1 MGGFINGRSRL
12 ARALSANQPGS
23 STPHTMVVVP
33 SYSVSDSLLA
43 HYGHRIPALEH
54 RFLTSLLML
63 PRVPASHILFVTS
76 LHPGPEVL
84 DYYLSLMPPEHR
96 RDAAARIDI
105 LEVPDPTPRSVSAK
119 LLDRPDLIAEARELT
134 RGRVA
139 FIEPWNV
146 TKVETKLAR
155 RLGMPMNGTAPHL
168 WPLGFKSNGRRIM
181 RSAGVP
187 LPLGHEDVQSV
198 DGIVAAALAIREQR
212 PEAAG
217 VVVKTDNSGTG
228 DGNRTIRFTPTDTT
242 EDLRAAVES
251 FDPLFLADVPLGVVV
266 EELVV
271 GTEVTSPSVQVDI
284 APGGHVEV
292 LSTHEQMLGG
302 DSGQVYLGCEFPADP
317 DYGYK
322 LAAYGRA
329 VGRILADQGA
339 LGRLCVDF
347 VAARSGSGR
356 WRVYGLEIN
365 LRKSGTTHPYSVL
378 RHLAPGRYDSRTGRW
393 VTEDGE
399 ERCYRA
405 TDNLV
410 DPAWHGRPA
419 EEVIHAIRSAGLDFD
434 PQTRTGV
441 VLHMFCGLSIDGR
454 LGLTALG
461 TSSEHA
467 AQIYDAAVL
476 ALSVRAVSAGA
487 TATDAATST

>member
-1 MGGFINGRSRL
+1 MESF
-12 ARALSANQPGS
+12 
-23 STPHTMVVVP
+23 
-33 SYSVSDSLLA
+33 
-43 HYGHRIPALEH
+43 
-54 RFLTSLLML
+54 
-63 PRVPASHILFVTS
+63 
-76 LHPGPEVL
+76 
-84 DYYLSLMPPEHR
+84 
-96 RDAAARIDI
+96 
-105 LEVPDPTPRSVSAK
+105 
-119 LLDRPDLIAEARELT
+119 
-134 RGRVA
+134 
-139 FIEPWNV
+139 EPW
-146 TKVETKLAR
+146 
-155 RLGMPMNGTAPHL
+155 
-168 WPLGFKSNGRRIM
+168 
-181 RSAGVP
+181 
-187 LPLGHEDVQSV
+187 
-198 DGIVAAALAIREQR
+198 
-212 PEAAG
+212 
-217 VVVKTDNSGTG
+217 
-228 DGNRTIRFTPTDTT
+228 
-242 EDLRAAVES
+242 
-251 FDPLFLADVPLGVVV
+251 FLADVPLGVVV

-271 GTEVTSPSVQVDI
+271 GTEVTSPSVQIDI

-292 LSTHEQMLGG
+292 LSTHEQMMGG
-302 DSGQVYLGCEFPADP
+302 DNGQVYLGCEFPADP
-317 DYGYK
+317 GYGYK

-329 VGRILADQGA
+329 VGRVLADRGA

-365 LRKSGTTHPYSVL
+365 LRKSGTTHPFSVL

-454 LGLTALG
+454 LGLTAVG
-461 TSSEHA
+461 TSPEHA
-467 AQIYDAAVL
+467 TELYDAAVT

-487 TATDAATST
+487 TVTDAATST